1 MIKLVAVPFPTRCSV
16 KAQVKKVLEEGAEL
30 YSATESHIKTRRNMS
45 AIEDEAADVIT
56 AAINLVWCVWRTQ
69 DEDFSEAELQMTM
82 RDAMERCAERNK
94 TRGRIRADAVR
105 GMYGD
110 SPSL

>member
-1 MIKLVAVPFPTRCSV
+1 MIKLVANPFPTGCSV
-16 KAQVKKVLEEGAEL
+16 KAQTKKVLEEVAEL

-69 DEDFSEAELQMTM
+69 DEDFSERELQATM
-82 RDAMERCAERNK
+82 RDAMERCEQRNK